1 MDKHTTTYTTFQ
13 AYFGSFMAFLAGINW
28 STVASI
34 CGILFGLATILINW
48 YYKQKEYELRK
59 IQIEKDLKDDKNT
72 R

>member
-1 MDKHTTTYTTFQ
+1 MT
-13 AYFGSFMAFLAGINW
+13 FLAGINW

-34 CGILFGLATILINW
+34 CGIAFGLATILINW

-59 IQIEKDLKDDKNT
+59 LQLEKDLKDDKNT

>member
-1 MDKHTTTYTTFQ
+1 MDKQTTNYTTMQ
-13 AYFGSFMAFLAGINW
+13 AYFGSIMTFLAGINW

-59 IQIEKDLKDDKNT
+59 LQLEKDLKNDKNT

>member
-1 MDKHTTTYTTFQ
+1 
-13 AYFGSFMAFLAGINW
+13 MAFLAGINW

-59 IQIEKDLKDDKNT
+59 IQLEKDLKNDKSAC
-72 R
+72 

>member
-1 MDKHTTTYTTFQ
+1 
-13 AYFGSFMAFLAGINW
+13 MAFLAGINW

-59 IQIEKDLKDDKNT
+59 IQIEKDLHNDKDAC
-72 R
+72 